1 MFITANRNIVLPSAD
16 GTRRFQVERGFV
28 GNIPDWAA
36 KTAYFAALVKDG
48 KIIAPKSKKDKNLEG
63 AKKPKFPGK
72 PGISQRIEAKE
83 GQEEE
88 AEAPPPEEEPPALEE
103 P

>member
-16 GTRRFQVERGFV
+16 GTRRFKVERVFV

-48 KIIAPKSKKDKNLEG
+48 KIIAPKSKKDKDLEG
-63 AKKPKFPGK
+63 AKKPKSPAKQGDLK
-72 PGISQRIEAKE
+72 ETEAKE
-83 GQEEE
+83 GPMEE
-88 AEAPPPEEEPPALEE
+88 AGVPPPEEEPPAPEE